1 MRHTTALPMLSLAVL
16 TMLAQGGC
24 WGSGDEKFVGSSELK
39 VAKTASAPS
48 TDPRSALWN
57 GAQETKVA
65 LMPQSIVYPLLGKQ
79 SVTSLRVRALLDDQ
93 WLAVRLEW
101 DDRQRDDKLE
111 VDKFT
116 DAIAIEMPIRE
127 PQKTNPMMGSAEYP
141 VYILHWKAAWQKDV
155 DVGHHADVQEYHP
168 GYWADPYP
176 FVEGRYPYDVSE
188 SFQSDNARRY
198 FAATS
203 AGNPIAKLYRKW
215 PVEELHAEG
224 FGSLADH
231 NFQDAQGKGVWEN
244 GKWSVVVSVPRQTA
258 DKENPSLASGMTTA
272 MAFALWDG
280 SNQNVGGRKHWASFV
295 KVVLP

>member
-1 MRHTTALPMLSLAVL
+1 MLSLAVL

-127 PQKTNPMMGSAEYP
+127 PQKTNPMMGSAE
-141 VYILHWKAAWQKDV
+141 
-155 DVGHHADVQEYHP
+155 
-168 GYWADPYP
+168 
-176 FVEGRYPYDVSE
+176 
-188 SFQSDNARRY
+188 
-198 FAATS
+198 
-203 AGNPIAKLYRKW
+203 
-215 PVEELHAEG
+215 
-224 FGSLADH
+224 
-231 NFQDAQGKGVWEN
+231 
-244 GKWSVVVSVPRQTA
+244 
-258 DKENPSLASGMTTA
+258 
-272 MAFALWDG
+272 
-280 SNQNVGGRKHWASFV
+280 
-295 KVVLP
+295 

>member
-1 MRHTTALPMLSLAVL
+1 MRHTTMFPTLSL
-16 TMLAQGGC
+16 LALSLLLQGGC
-24 WGSGDEKFVGSSELK
+24 WGSGDEKSVSSSELK
-39 VAKTASAPS
+39 VAKTAVAPIA
-48 TDPRSALWN
+48 DPRAALWN
-57 GAQETKVA
+57 SAQETKVA

-79 SVTSLRVRALLDDQ
+79 SVTSLRVRALLDDK

-116 DAIAIEMPIRE
+116 DAIAIEMPIGD
-127 PQKTNPMMGSAEYP
+127 PQKTNPMMGSKEYP
-141 VYILHWKAAWQKDV
+141 VYILHWKAVWQKDV

-176 FVEGRYPYDVSE
+176 FVAGRYPYDVSE

-203 AGNPIAKLYRKW
+203 VGNPIAKLYRQW

-231 NFQDAQGKGVWEN
+231 RFQDAQGKGVWEN
-244 GKWSVVVSVPRQTA
+244 GKWSVVVAVPRQTA
-258 DKENPSLASGMTTA
+258 DQENPSLASGVTSA